1 MAAIMSDH
9 TNPTPETMRENEKL
23 WLYLA
28 TKGLCEDYQ
37 EWAKVNDPTSL
48 IEVALLFSKEIS
60 KRDEEA
66 DMALLE
72 MEQRAKQ

>member
-1 MAAIMSDH
+1 MSDH
-9 TNPTPETMRENEKL
+9 TNPTPDTMRENEKL